1 MRLRWKLQNLN
12 SAMNRV
18 IAFLI
23 LLVPA
28 ISTVCAQ
35 YNNTY
40 SLEWGGGSWFEVNS
54 IYGTISPSNFAIL
67 QLGANKMRESD
78 WRITARVRRV
88 ERKLANENTREPYDF
103 PVNMLSLR
111 CVSKSGSSNIPPG
124 NIQNMYIWNPLVGV
138 NNEVELVNFTSLNQ
152 EGYHQLLLSFELKVE
167 GGDYLK
173 YLPRWSIYYFA
184 MEYKLY
190 TRNGRNNPWKEER
203 ILSLEPDLFCF
214 SVNIDGYPQNPE
226 YSISVLP
233 EAVLE
238 FSTIS
243 DYANGT
249 TKTYDKGLR
258 ISATSG
264 YEVSVRAL
272 SDNFTSVSAFGTIP
286 LNLVSLQLSGG
297 NGVKQPVPLSTQRQM
312 ILEGVSTNGE
322 ILDYDLIYSAAAI
335 DERYLLINTEQSYST
350 QLMFEITSR

>member
-1 MRLRWKLQNLN
+1 M
-12 SAMNRV
+12 
-18 IAFLI
+18 
-23 LLVPA
+23 
-28 ISTVCAQ
+28 
-35 YNNTY
+35 
-40 SLEWGGGSWFEVNS
+40 
-54 IYGTISPSNFAIL
+54 
-67 QLGANKMRESD
+67 
-78 WRITARVRRV
+78 
-88 ERKLANENTREPYDF
+88 
-103 PVNMLSLR
+103 
-111 CVSKSGSSNIPPG
+111 
-124 NIQNMYIWNPLVGV
+124 
-138 NNEVELVNFTSLNQ
+138 NFTSLNQ